1 MDDSELRRKA
11 QEKQQLEYDLM
22 NQADET
28 WVVSNT
34 EHQMLKEKWTDK
46 SIEIVS
52 NIVDV
57 PGSATPFSL
66 RRDFLFIGGF
76 QHPPNID
83 AVLFFMEKIY
93 PLVRDRL
100 RDAKFYIIGDK
111 APPEVVALAT
121 EDVIVTGLQRD
132 VRPFLR
138 VSNYLLRRCAGVPG

>member
-1 MDDSELRRKA
+1 MI
-11 QEKQQLEYDLM
+11 
-22 NQADET
+22 
-28 WVVSNT
+28 
-34 EHQMLKEKWTDK
+34 KEQSPAK

-83 AVLFFMEKIY
+83 AVLFFLEEIY
-93 PLVRDRL
+93 PLVRHRL
-100 RDAKFYIIGDK
+100 PDTKFYIIGDK

-121 EDVIVTGLQRD
+121 EKVIVTGLQRD
-132 VRPFLR
+132 VRPFFESVKL
-138 VSNYLLRRCAGVPG
+138 